1 MDETKGLLWRAGLSV
16 VAALMLSGVAYAQ
29 DASGDG
35 STLIAVDVVVQNWH
49 DINSGTI
56 DVVDPGVGDGT
67 GDGTGAGT
75 DPDLGDGTGDGTNP
89 GVGDGSVPTAG
100 GLGDGGAVTIY
111 RMDGGPTQCI
121 QCALE
126 NMASPGLV
134 PQASQAGHRG
144 GHGKQGQAEAAQTE
158 SAASVGGPS
167 VGAPR
172 SKSPVH
178 GRSAKDRVK
187 LGK

>member
-67 GDGTGAGT
+67 GDGT
-75 DPDLGDGTGDGTNP
+75 NP
-89 GVGDGSVPTAG
+89 GVGDGSVPTDG